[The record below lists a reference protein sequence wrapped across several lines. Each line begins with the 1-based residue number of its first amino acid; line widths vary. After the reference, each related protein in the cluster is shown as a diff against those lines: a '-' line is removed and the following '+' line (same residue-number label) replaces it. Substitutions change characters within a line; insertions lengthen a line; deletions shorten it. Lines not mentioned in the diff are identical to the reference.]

1 MSRQPAVTIPPP
13 ENAAARST
21 RGELQHARQ
30 KRRAETRP
38 AGHTGVGGGGRDAAA
53 FTCRGDMT
61 FRALWCRLQDAALPA
76 AAADAPVTSYRRHS
90 GGNGS
95 QQSHR
100 LDRYCSEFERAETP
114 RGRRR
119 RKKGEKKEKKVRGRE
134 RATERREREEKS
146 AEEREGV
153 EV

>member
-1 MSRQPAVTIPPP
+1 MRKTRQRQRMSKLVLKSPSTEARRLSLSLNRRGEWSDNLAGAATKINKYITASGAYMSRQPAVTIPPP

-61 FRALWCRLQDAALPA
+61 FRAL
-76 AAADAPVTSYRRHS
+76 
-90 GGNGS
+90 
-95 QQSHR
+95 
-100 LDRYCSEFERAETP
+100 
-114 RGRRR
+114 
-119 RKKGEKKEKKVRGRE
+119 
-134 RATERREREEKS
+134 
-146 AEEREGV
+146 
-153 EV
+153 